1 MDSRSEDP
9 LGRRLANQE
18 GRLRLLLLHLSGR
31 AVRCRV
37 DAEDLVQEVFLRA
50 LATPER
56 IPGPSEGESEL
67 FRYLRT
73 IARHTVIDVVRAARA
88 QKRDGREEPLV
99 RSDWS
104 RTGLGA
110 SRLADPGPGPL
121 TRLAG
126 GETAEEVARAFDR
139 LAPEHRRVLG
149 LRKFE
154 GLTASEAGGRMGRG
168 EKAIHSLY
176 RRALEAWEAELSR
189 AGYSARSQ

>member
-1 MDSRSEDP
+1 MDSHPDDP

-31 AVRCRV
+31 AVRSRV
-37 DAEDLVQEVFLRA
+37 DADDLVQEVFLRA
-50 LATPER
+50 LAAPER
-56 IPGPSEGESEL
+56 IPGSSERESEL
-67 FRYLRT
+67 FRYLRA
-73 IARHTVIDVVRAARA
+73 IARHAVIDVVRAARA

-104 RTGLGA
+104 RTNLGE
-110 SRLADPGPGPL
+110 SRLAAPGPGPL
-121 TRLAG
+121 TRLVG

-139 LAPEHRRVLG
+139 LTPEHRRVLG

-154 GLTASEAGGRMGRG
+154 GLTAAEAGERMGRG

-176 RRALEAWEAELSR
+176 RRALEAWEMALSR
-189 AGYSARSQ
+189 GK

>member
-1 MDSRSEDP
+1 MDSPLDDP

-31 AVRCRV
+31 AVRSRV

-50 LATPER
+50 LAAPER
-56 IPGPSEGESEL
+56 IPGPSVSEGDL

-88 QKRDGREEPLV
+88 QKRDGGEEPLV

-104 RTGLGA
+104 RTSLGQ
-110 SRLADPGPGPL
+110 SRLVDPAPGPL

-126 GETAEEVARAFDR
+126 GETAKQVARAFDR
-139 LAPEHRRVLG
+139 LSPEHRRVLG

-154 GLTASEAGGRMGRG
+154 GLSAAEAGERMARG

-176 RRALEAWEAELSR
+176 RRALEAWEEELTR
-189 AGYSARSQ
+189 RK